1 MAEKPPLVA
10 IYGPTAVGKT
20 ALAIALAKRFDGE
33 VLSADSRQFY
43 RDMQIGTARPLEAQ
57 MHGVVH
63 HFMGFLPV
71 QATYTAAHFEQEAL
85 ACVARIHSA
94 HKLPIACGGSGMYM
108 RALLH
113 GLDDLPSSE
122 TLRKELQN
130 IWKNEGLEAIQ
141 KRILNLDPQAALRID
156 LQNPMRVLRAIE
168 LCTLTGNTIDALRTG
183 IPKDRP
189 FRTLK
194 IGLELPRNELYARI
208 HARADAMMAAG
219 LEAEAKN
226 LFAERHRQ
234 ALQTVGYKELY
245 AYMDGQCTREE
256 AVERIKQ
263 NTRRYAKR
271 QLTWMRGEPDMHW
284 FHPDATPQIEAQV
297 REFLNRP

>member
-1 MAEKPPLVA
+1 
-10 IYGPTAVGKT
+10 
-20 ALAIALAKRFDGE
+20 
-33 VLSADSRQFY
+33 
-43 RDMQIGTARPLEAQ
+43 
-57 MHGVVH
+57 
-63 HFMGFLPV
+63 
-71 QATYTAAHFEQEAL
+71 
-85 ACVARIHSA
+85 
-94 HKLPIACGGSGMYM
+94 
-108 RALLH
+108 
-113 GLDDLPSSE
+113 
-122 TLRKELQN
+122 
-130 IWKNEGLEAIQ
+130 
-141 KRILNLDPQAALRID
+141 
-156 LQNPMRVLRAIE
+156 MRVLRAIE